1 MKRIFVSLL
10 PALIFFIFF
19 SCIAV
24 NAQDDEA
31 IVNTK
36 QLLEKADVDFFP
48 LMSYNIDFSEDQG
61 YVNEFPNPLTLHQYY
76 IYDGVGSD
84 ILMTINPSE
93 ERIHTSNK
101 RLNFDQ
107 YRAREFHVTLSVE
120 RTENIPDAE
129 GGICWIRC
137 SNVIFSGAGK
147 ESGLILYPGG
157 QAYLFKPVEGG
168 IAYEQVADLSELN
181 ADRLIKFDFIRLDGT
196 IYVYANERF
205 LFSVKDE
212 ITDYVSFEAG
222 SELFE
227 GGNRVHCTFDDFSIK
242 MR

>member
-1 MKRIFVSLL
+1 MKRNFISLL
-10 PALIFFIFF
+10 SVLIFFAFF

-24 NAQDDEA
+24 NAQDEGN

-36 QLLEKADVDFFP
+36 QLLEKADVDYFP
-48 LMSYNIDFSEDQG
+48 LMSYGIDFSEDQG

-93 ERIHTSNK
+93 ERIHISNK

-129 GGICWIRC
+129 GGLCWIRY
-137 SNVIFSGAGK
+137 SNVIYSGAGK
-147 ESGLILYPGG
+147 ESGLILYPGD
-157 QAYLFKPVEGG
+157 QAYLFKPVEGE
-168 IAYEQVADLSELN
+168 IAYEPAADLSELN
-181 ADRLIKFDFIRLDGT
+181 ADRQIKFDFIRLDGT

-205 LFSVKDE
+205 LFSAKDDL
-212 ITDYVSFEAG
+212 TDYVSFEAG
-222 SELFE
+222 SDLLE